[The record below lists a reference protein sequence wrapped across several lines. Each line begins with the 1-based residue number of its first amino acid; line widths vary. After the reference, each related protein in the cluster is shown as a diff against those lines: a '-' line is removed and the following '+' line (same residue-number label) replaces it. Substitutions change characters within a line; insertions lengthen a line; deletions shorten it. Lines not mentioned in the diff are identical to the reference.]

1 MPSISWKGT
10 ISFGLVSF
18 PVQLFAAARAETIH
32 FHLLHKKDLSRVK
45 QVWHCEEEDRPV
57 ERSEM
62 VKGYE
67 AGESGYVV
75 VEDQEL
81 KQVAPPTASTM
92 EIVQFV
98 ASDEVD
104 PIYFESSYYVA
115 PDGKTPKP
123 YSLFVEALKQSKQS
137 AIAQLAMHN
146 REHVVLI
153 RPFEKGL
160 ILHTLYYVNE
170 LNVDNRADVQKA
182 DFSSKELALA
192 QSLIKHLTAPFE
204 PEQFTDSYRT
214 NVQRLIDEKRKG
226 RKVTPISQPRK
237 APVIDLMEA
246 LQRSLKSARPEKP
259 AGKKAASATTPR
271 KPPGRH
277 RAA

>member
-1 MPSISWKGT
+1 MPSTSWKGT

-45 QVWHCEEEDRPV
+45 QVWYCAEEDRPV

-62 VKGYE
+62 VKGYD
-67 AGESGYVV
+67 AGESGFVV

-92 EIVQFV
+92 EIAQFV
-98 ASDEVD
+98 GSTEVD
-104 PIYFESSYYVA
+104 PIFFESSYYVA
-115 PDGKTPKP
+115 SDGKTPKP
-123 YSLFVEALKQSKQS
+123 YSLFVEALRQSKQS
-137 AIAQLAMHN
+137 AIAQLAMHS
-146 REHVVLI
+146 REHIVLI

-160 ILHTLYYVNE
+160 ILHTLYYGDE
-170 LNVDNRADVQKA
+170 LHEDNRADVQRA

-204 PEQFTDSYRT
+204 PEESPRIST
-214 NVQRLIDEKRKG
+214 G
-226 RKVTPISQPRK
+226 TP
-237 APVIDLMEA
+237 
-246 LQRSLKSARPEKP
+246 
-259 AGKKAASATTPR
+259 
-271 KPPGRH
+271 
-277 RAA
+277 